1 MSPRAKITS
10 SETLFH
16 GRVFDV
22 RRETVKEPNG
32 VEATREFVVHNG
44 SVVILPVFEDGRI
57 LLVCQYRHSVG
68 GYLWEL
74 VAGRMEPGE
83 DALPGAKR
91 ELLEE
96 TGYTARSWEQILD
109 VFPTPGFVSERMV
122 VFIARGLR
130 AGTAQPEEDERI
142 TPHSFFPREL
152 EGWIREGKLRDAKS
166 IAGILYYLRFC
177 AAKPQPLTRPSRTSR
192 RSQKRHSAPR
202 RRRTKT
208 AKRR

>member
-44 SVVILPVFEDGRI
+44 SVVVLPVFEDGRI

-68 GYLWEL
+68 DYLWEL

-83 DALPGAKR
+83 DPLPGAKR

-96 TGYTARSWEQILD
+96 TGYTARTWQQILD

-122 VFIARGLR
+122 VFIARSLR
-130 AGTAQPEEDERI
+130 AGIAQPEEDERI
-142 TPHSFFPREL
+142 TTRSFYPREL
-152 EGWIREGKLRDAKS
+152 EDWIREGKLRDAKS

-177 AAKPQPLTRPSRTSR
+177 PATPPAAKATKQPAR
-192 RSQKRHSAPR
+192 APR
-202 RRRTKT
+202 RPRKLRRSPRRHKK
-208 AKRR
+208 AKR

>member
-1 MSPRAKITS
+1 MSPRAKIIS

-22 RRETVKEPNG
+22 RRDSVREPGGIET
-32 VEATREFVVHNG
+32 TREFVVHNG
-44 SVVILPVFEDGRI
+44 SVIILPVFDDGRM

-74 VAGRMEPGE
+74 VAGRMEAGE
-83 DALPGAKR
+83 NPLTGAKR

-96 TGYTARSWEQILD
+96 TGYTARTWQKILD

-122 VFIARGLR
+122 VYVARDLH
-130 AGTAQPEEDERI
+130 AGVAQPEADERI
-142 TPHSFFPREL
+142 TTRAFFPREI
-152 EGWIREGKLRDAKS
+152 EEWIREGKLRDAKS

-177 AAKPQPLTRPSRTSR
+177 APPAQPARAAKGPQR
-192 RSQKRHSAPR
+192 RKAPARRVSKARHGR
-202 RRRTKT
+202 
-208 AKRR
+208 

>member
-1 MSPRAKITS
+1 MSPRAKILS

-22 RRETVKEPNG
+22 RRESVREPGG

-44 SVVILPVFEDGRI
+44 SVVVLPVFDDGRM
-57 LLVCQYRHSVG
+57 LLICQYRHSVG

-74 VAGRMEPGE
+74 VAGRMEAGE
-83 DALPGAKR
+83 SPLSGAKR

-96 TGYTARSWEQILD
+96 TGYTAGSWEKILD

-122 VFIARGLR
+122 VYVARDLR
-130 AGTAQPEEDERI
+130 AGTAHPEADERI
-142 TPHSFFPREL
+142 TARAFSAREM
-152 EGWIREGKLRDAKS
+152 EDWIREGKLRDAKS

-177 AAKPQPLTRPSRTSR
+177 AGPMQHPKAAIQTARRKTPERRTGKAGR
-192 RSQKRHSAPR
+192 RS
-202 RRRTKT
+202 
-208 AKRR
+208 

>member
-22 RRETVKEPNG
+22 RRETVKEPTG
-32 VEATREFVVHNG
+32 IEATREFVVHNG
-44 SVVILPVFEDGRI
+44 SVVILPVFDDGRM

-83 DALPGAKR
+83 APLPGAKR

-96 TGYTARSWEQILD
+96 TGYTARTWQQILD

-122 VFIARGLR
+122 VFVARGLR
-130 AGTAQPEEDERI
+130 AGVAQPEEDERI
-142 TPHSFFPREL
+142 TARSFFPREL
-152 EGWIREGKLRDAKS
+152 EDWIREGKLRDAKS

-177 AAKPQPLTRPSRTSR
+177 AAKPQPQTQPSRTLR
-192 RSQKRHSAPR
+192 RPQKPRATPR
-202 RRRTKT
+202 RRKATK
-208 AKRR
+208 R

>member
-22 RRETVKEPNG
+22 RREQVHEPNG
-32 VEATREFVVHNG
+32 VDTTREFVVHNG
-44 SVVILPVFEDGRI
+44 SVVVLPVFDDGRM
-57 LLVCQYRHSVG
+57 LLICQYRHSVG

-83 DALPGAKR
+83 NPLPGAKR

-96 TGYTARSWEQILD
+96 TGYSAGSWQKILD

-122 VFIARGLR
+122 VYVARNLR
-130 AGTAQPEEDERI
+130 AGTAHPEEDERI
-142 TPHSFFPREL
+142 TARSFSPREI
-152 EGWIREGKLRDAKS
+152 EDWIRDGKLRDAKS

-177 AAKPQPLTRPSRTSR
+177 APKPRSKPQPSRASHQARKKSARP
-192 RSQKRHSAPR
+192 PR
-202 RRRTKT
+202 RRKKT
-208 AKRR
+208 RR